1 MNIKPLFPPPAEI
14 FQHRVSQ
21 IYFKKKRRDAK
32 KRKGAKVFRFSLR
45 ISVPSVKPA
54 ARRLILFVRRKQLAF
69 AFESGKITGSVAHM
83 VELADTLL

>member
-1 MNIKPLFPPPAEI
+1 MP
-14 FQHRVSQ
+14 
-21 IYFKKKRRDAK
+21 
-32 KRKGAKVFRFSLR
+32 
-45 ISVPSVKPA
+45 ISAPSVKPA